1 MTATNTL
8 SKPELLAR
16 IDEAWQ
22 NFNTYVNSVT
32 AQQLSQPTDPAGW
45 TAKDHVTHLAV
56 WVDGINGVMEGG
68 SRRERMGINEN
79 MWERWDYDEIN
90 GSIQQR
96 YRHLS
101 APETVQMLRDAHQ
114 RLVANIQS
122 FSEEALRRSFRSY
135 QPDTRRTDAL
145 IDAIV
150 GNTIDHYPE
159 HQAWMATIIRRAELD
174 ATDPDKVTV
183 DQLLTRIEIAWN
195 DLNSFLSHLSAEQL
209 TTPTDAGGWTVK
221 DHIIHLAVW
230 EDGIRALLQK
240 QSRREAMGISE
251 DLWGN
256 GSADDYNAVIQPRY
270 KDMPLDE
277 VITVSGDI
285 HQRLVDTLRS
295 MSNEDLQRPYNHYAP
310 DSDRDA
316 PVLNWIAG
324 NTFGHYEEHL
334 PWIRAIVGKP

>member
-1 MTATNTL
+1 MSATNTL
-8 SKPELLAR
+8 TKSELLAR
-16 IDEAWQ
+16 IQEAWQ
-22 NFNTYVNSVT
+22 TFNAYVISVSDE
-32 AQQLSQPTDPAGW
+32 QLSQPTDPAGW
-45 TAKDHVTHLAV
+45 TAKDHITHLAV
-56 WVDGINGVMEGG
+56 WVDGVSGVMEGG
-68 SRRERMGINEN
+68 SRRERMGIDED
-79 MWERWDYDEIN
+79 MWDRWDYDEIN
-90 GSIQQR
+90 GAIQQR

-101 APETVQMLRDAHQ
+101 APEAMKLLRDAHE
-114 RLVANIQS
+114 RLVSNIQS

-145 IDAIV
+145 IDAII
-150 GNTIDHYPE
+150 GNTVEHFPE
-159 HQAWMATIIRRAELD
+159 HQEWMATIVRRAELD
-174 ATDPDKVTV
+174 ATDPDTVTV
-183 DQLLTRIEIAWN
+183 DQLLTRIRIAWD
-195 DLNSFLSHLSAEQL
+195 DLNSFLSYLSAEQL

-221 DHIIHLAVW
+221 DHVIHLAVW

-256 GSADDYNAVIQPRY
+256 GSADDYNAVIQSRY
-270 KDMPLDE
+270 KDMLLDE

-285 HQRLVDTLRS
+285 HQRLVDTIRS
-295 MSNEDLQRPYNHYAP
+295 MSNGDLQRPYNHYAP

-334 PWIRAIVGKP
+334 PWIRAIVK